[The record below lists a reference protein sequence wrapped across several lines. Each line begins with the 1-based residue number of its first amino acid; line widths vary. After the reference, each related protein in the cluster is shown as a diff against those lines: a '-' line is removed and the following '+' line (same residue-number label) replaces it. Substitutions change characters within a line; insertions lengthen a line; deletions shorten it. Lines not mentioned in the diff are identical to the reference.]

1 MCANHDSL
9 ASTPSRRGFLFTLGL
24 ALSGLAA
31 ALAGIPIVG
40 YIFGPVR
47 GRAGQAWIKLG
58 SAGSFPEGET
68 RLATDQNPF
77 RVPWGGPPA
86 EIACLV
92 RRIGG
97 DPVPGVAVHLAP
109 LRLPRPSVH

>member
-47 GRAGQAWIKLG
+47 GRGGQAWIWLG
-58 SAGSFPEGET
+58 SVAPIPEAQ
-68 RLATDQNPF
+68 RRPAPYANPS
-77 RVPWGGPPA
+77 REA
-86 EIACLV
+86 SDE
-92 RRIGG
+92 
-97 DPVPGVAVHLAP
+97 
-109 LRLPRPSVH
+109 PRPNVNRWARQLGGGQ

>member
-58 SAGSFPEGET
+58 SVATFPEGQT
-68 RLATDQNPF
+68 RPATYDKPF
-77 RVPWGGPPA
+77 PVAWGGPA
-86 EIACLV
+86 AKIACLG
-92 RRIGG
+92 RRVWGG
-97 DPVPGVAVHLAP
+97 PVPGFA
-109 LRLPRPSVH
+109 S